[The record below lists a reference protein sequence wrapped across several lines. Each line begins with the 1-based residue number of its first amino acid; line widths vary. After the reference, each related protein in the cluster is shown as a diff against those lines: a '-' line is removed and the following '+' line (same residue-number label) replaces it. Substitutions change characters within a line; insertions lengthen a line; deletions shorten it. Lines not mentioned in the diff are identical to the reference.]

1 MTNWMPCVG
10 VAVDQRVSSILV
22 RFVLSVLTLCFL
34 PHTSPL
40 SAEPNNLL
48 IPHPKDTSKQV
59 EYFIQRPAGEGPWP
73 TLVFLHGHQED
84 HRPGGLVFAQWGVLD
99 QFAERGY
106 LAIAVSQPGYGQST
120 GEPDFC
126 GPFTQGAVLGVI
138 AKLRSD
144 GYGSPNDLVI
154 VGISRGALVA
164 GLIAAKTSSVSGVIL
179 VSGVFDL
186 LELRELSVGDEMKRN
201 ILNSVV
207 AETGGGDDA
216 LRVRSVMSFASDIK
230 AATLILNGG
239 RDDRTVPHQA
249 RQLADE
255 MNAHGGNARAVIY
268 PDIGHQIPVEIRS
281 RDIDPFIEEVLG
293 R

>member
-1 MTNWMPCVG
+1 MPCEG
-10 VAVDQRVSSILV
+10 VAVDQRVSAILV
-22 RFVLSVLTLCFL
+22 RFVLLVLTLSFL
-34 PHTSPL
+34 PHTLPL
-40 SAEPNNLL
+40 SAEPHDLL
-48 IPHPKDTSKQV
+48 IPHPKDTSKRV

-84 HRPGGLVFAQWGVLD
+84 HRQGGLVFAQWGVLD

-106 LAIAVSQPGYGQST
+106 LAVAVSQPGYGRST

-126 GPFTQGAVLGVI
+126 GPFTQDAVLGVI
-138 AKLRSD
+138 AKLRAD
-144 GYGSPNDLVI
+144 GYGSPKDLVI

-164 GLIAAKTSSVSGVIL
+164 GLIAAKTSTVSGVVL

-186 LELRELSVGDEMKRN
+186 LDLRELSVGDEMKRN

-216 LRVRSVMSFASDIK
+216 LRARSVMSFASEIK

-239 RDDRTVPHQA
+239 RDDRTVPDQA

-255 MNAHGGNARAVIY
+255 INAHGGNARAVIY
-268 PDIGHQIPVEIRS
+268 PDLGHQIPVEIRS
-281 RDIDPFIEEVLG
+281 RAIDPFIAAIFG
-293 R
+293 K